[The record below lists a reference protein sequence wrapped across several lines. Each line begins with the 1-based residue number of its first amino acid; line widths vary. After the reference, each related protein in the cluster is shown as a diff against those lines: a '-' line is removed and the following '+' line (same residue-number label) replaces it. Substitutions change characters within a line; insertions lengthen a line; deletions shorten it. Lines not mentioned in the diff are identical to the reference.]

1 MIPDLGP
8 SPAPLATPLPGATRL
23 AQGEGLP
30 CYREERDSLCK
41 KIFDWTG
48 SDWLAQSSDWLITK
62 PLRIAAIILGG
73 LLLRWIL
80 HRAVRRVLSREPGQP
95 GDQPESGATKR
106 RRRQRAATLGSL
118 LESLSTAVI
127 FVLVGLMSLDE
138 LDFNIGP
145 LIAGAGI
152 LGLAAGF
159 GAQALVKDFLSGMF
173 MLLEDQYGVGDEVD
187 LGVVD
192 LEGTIGVVESV
203 GLRITSIRDPDDVLW
218 HVRNGEVLRVGNRSR
233 PRRTAGNPPGSSDA
247 APGHG

>member
-1 MIPDLGP
+1 MIPVLVRAVTP
-8 SPAPLATPLPGATRL
+8 EPTPAPAPAPI
-23 AQGEGLP
+23 EGVP
-30 CYREERDSLCK
+30 CFREQRDSLCK
-41 KIFDWTG
+41 KIHDWTG

-62 PLRIAAIILGG
+62 PLRIGVIILFG
-73 LLLRWIL
+73 LVLRWLL
-80 HRAVRRVLSREPGQP
+80 HRAIRRLLNRAPLDHLQ
-95 GDQPESGATKR
+95 QPESNAVKR

-118 LESLSTAVI
+118 LESISTVVI
-127 FVLVGLMSLDE
+127 FIFASLMALDE

-159 GAQALVKDFLSGMF
+159 GAQAVVKDFLSGMF

-233 PRRTAGNPPGSSDA
+233 PRTPVTNEPDSTGS
-247 APGHG
+247 